1 MDNTIALIITC
12 VVIVGIVAWRA
23 IAEAK
28 QGRRWNFD
36 RTLDEFDNVV
46 ELVRKFAP
54 AADQLVKL
62 GELKPDERRAH
73 VVEMVKEVLT
83 DVDPQLVIQVVE
95 WWVATQKYSTP
106 DAE

>member
-12 VVIVGIVAWRA
+12 IVIVGIVAWRA
-23 IAEAK
+23 IADNK
-28 QGRRWNFD
+28 QGQRWRFD

-62 GELKPDERRAH
+62 GELTAAERRAH
-73 VVEMVKEVLT
+73 VVEMVKEILPN
-83 DVDPQLVIQVVE
+83 VDPQLVIQIVE

-106 DAE
+106 DTE